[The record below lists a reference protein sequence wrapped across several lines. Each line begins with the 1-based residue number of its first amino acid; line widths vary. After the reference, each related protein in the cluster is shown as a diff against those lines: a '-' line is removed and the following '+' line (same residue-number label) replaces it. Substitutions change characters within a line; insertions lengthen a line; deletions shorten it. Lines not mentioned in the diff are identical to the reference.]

1 MMQKSVNDCSC
12 CWRILCVAWL
22 DLHGLEM
29 LQTNIL
35 QSLSASANQDGV
47 CPCLFM
53 LPQIAVWD
61 PDQQQAA
68 IEDQQGG
75 TGSPQQRN
83 SMDLHDQINSR
94 YHCQPLCHGLAKSA
108 DVTVSFIS
116 VCYVLCKSFSFI
128 PSLNE

>member
-1 MMQKSVNDCSC
+1 MIGC

-22 DLHGLEM
+22 HLHELEV
-29 LQTNIL
+29 LQTEVL

-94 YHCQPLCHGLAKSA
+94 YHCQPICHDLAYLIICDSLIYTSLLCAA
-108 DVTVSFIS
+108 VQIIFIHS
-116 VCYVLCKSFSFI
+116 M
-128 PSLNE
+128 E